1 MRVQEVS
8 IMEAKGRGFQDEDGF
23 RFRTRDMSENVKNHE
38 GSEILRFLQANK

>member
-23 RFRTRDMSENVKNHE
+23 KFRTRDVSENVKNHE
-38 GSEILRFLQANK
+38 GSEVLLYLQANK